1 MTLTSK
7 TTSEYLHED
16 VEAISK
22 FQDHH
27 NLITLL
33 DSLQH
38 TVSPAPFYE
47 IAETALNKIEELP
60 LLMQCAM
67 LAGKREPGG
76 TYYRAKFWYKVRSL
90 LPVESSLQRN
100 ALLSKFSQTTG
111 LSMSAISEYIKQGET
126 ITLAEELSGSLR
138 HLPSMTFHHSI
149 HQKNRATEY
158 LMEAVRYL
166 EKMPDATPTQIHN
179 KWCERNGSIKA
190 NLDIIKPS
198 DWWAFSHP
206 KWRREEDFSG
216 SIPGEIYAHALYYF
230 APQQGVAVDPMAG
243 SGMLK
248 RVYDDRDRWQKDRF
262 FSLEIH
268 LFDHYPCRSFI
279 KQHDVL
285 NPLPLKADWIFLD
298 PPYFG
303 QSKHLFKG
311 DLAVTA
317 DYSTYLS
324 QIQTIVEA
332 MALSLNANGRICIFL
347 PKWSELTLDEP
358 NYDIPGDVAQLAVKS
373 GLRWIDAAFV
383 SRARQQEQGSALKN
397 IAAKRNQ
404 RMRSD
409 TCVLNIFEKEGE

>member
-126 ITLAEELSGSLR
+126 ITLAEE
-138 HLPSMTFHHSI
+138 
-149 HQKNRATEY
+149 
-158 LMEAVRYL
+158 
-166 EKMPDATPTQIHN
+166 
-179 KWCERNGSIKA
+179 
-190 NLDIIKPS
+190 
-198 DWWAFSHP
+198 
-206 KWRREEDFSG
+206 FSG
-216 SIPGEIYAHALYYF
+216 TIPGEIYANALYYF

-383 SRARQQEQGSALKN
+383 SRARQQEQG
-397 IAAKRNQ
+397 
-404 RMRSD
+404 
-409 TCVLNIFEKEGE
+409 